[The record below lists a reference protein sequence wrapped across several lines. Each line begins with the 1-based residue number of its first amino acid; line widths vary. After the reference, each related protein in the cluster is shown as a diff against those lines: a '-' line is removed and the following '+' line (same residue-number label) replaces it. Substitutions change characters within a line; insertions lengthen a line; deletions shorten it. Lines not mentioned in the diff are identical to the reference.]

1 MLPSLWS
8 DFCTNKTFAW
18 LRDGCI
24 IRSSHQVVQCLLDW
38 SYEKLKDKL
47 LLAKDKWSRNWVLQV
62 GVFDATNSTNA
73 RRNMLLKLSEGK
85 CKACVLH
92 FHWTT
97 CIWNPCRQN
106 QMHLFPY
113 FGTCVYVC
121 QGYNCEMPSW
131 VSCWNQ
137 FICIHHS
144 KLTLDFWTV
153 IVVGHPSSSFRL
165 WQPHLFLHSLL
176 CIFLQVIFL
185 ETICNDRSVIDTN
198 IRLKIQ
204 QSPDYADM

>member
-1 MLPSLWS
+1 MKSSRINCSLLKTNDQEIEFCRWVSLMLPTAQMHAAICFWS
-8 DFCTNKTFAW
+8 WQK
-18 LRDGCI
+18 
-24 IRSSHQVVQCLLDW
+24 
-38 SYEKLKDKL
+38 E
-47 LLAKDKWSRNWVLQV
+47 
-62 GVFDATNSTNA
+62 NA
-73 RRNMLLKLSEGK
+73 RHVFFTFIKLH
-85 CKACVLH
+85 V
-92 FHWTT
+92 
-97 CIWNPCRQN
+97 
-106 QMHLFPY
+106 
-113 FGTCVYVC
+113 FGTHAGKTRYIFFLTLVHCVYVC
-121 QGYNCEMPSW
+121 QCYNCEMPSW

-165 WQPHLFLHSLL
+165 WQPPLFLHSLL
-176 CIFLQVIFL
+176 CNFLQVIFL